1 MNRDPLQQDMLSAA
15 ELADSL
21 RNAKGIG
28 YSVERYIEAFGLSLD
43 EFTAQLTNYRRT
55 QLELGTATTSEV
67 EAAQIFITAALCV
80 VTTVIESGVTTGRAI
95 TWFRKEPLLNFE
107 RRTAEQLVG
116 QGQVDQFLQFLGSW
130 QAGSQG

>member
-67 EAAQIFITAALCV
+67 EAAQIFITASLCV
-80 VTTVIESGVTTGRAI
+80 VTTVIESGVTTGQAI

-116 QGQVDQFLQFLGSW
+116 QGQVDQLLQFLGSW

>member
-21 RNAKGIG
+21 RNGKGIG

-67 EAAQIFITAALCV
+67 EAAQIFITASLCV
-80 VTTVIESGVTTGRAI
+80 VTTVIESGVTTGQAI

-116 QGQVDQFLQFLGSW
+116 QGQVDQLLQFLGSW

>member
-55 QLELGTATTSEV
+55 QLGTATTSEV

-116 QGQVDQFLQFLGSW
+116 QGQVEQLLQFLASW